1 MAKSG
6 KPDVKVREFSIAARL
21 VEAFTT
27 RNSNLNI
34 IYIVEVSFGM
44 NVMELNI

>member
-6 KPDVKVREFSIAARL
+6 KPDGYLREFSIEARL
-21 VEAFTT
+21 VEAFKT